1 MKKLV
6 VIGFLGTQLDS
17 GLSPTRWEKWRPT
30 VSLAQHEDLVIDR
43 LELFH
48 DVRSTALARQV
59 QADYAQLSP
68 TTEVKLVEMSLA
80 NPWDFGE
87 VYTAL
92 YDWAAAYPF
101 DPSKETYQAHITTGT
116 HVAQICLFLLVE
128 ARFIPGVL
136 LQSAPPRG
144 RQGRGPGS
152 HEVIDL
158 DLSRYDAINQRLH
171 VAQQDAVSFLKSGIA
186 TRNTRFNT
194 LIDEVERVAVH
205 SKAPMLLTGPTGA
218 GKSMLA
224 RRVYEL
230 KNARHQIDG
239 EFVEVNCATL
249 HGDGAGSTLFGH
261 KKGAFTG
268 AITDRPGLLRT
279 AHGGLLFLDE
289 IGELGL
295 DEQAMLLKAVE
306 EKRFLP
312 MGADREVH
320 SNFQLI
326 AGTNKDLRVEIAAGR
341 FREDLFARI
350 NLWTYTLPGLAQR
363 REDIE
368 PNMDHQLALA
378 AQELGKQVRFTAEAR
393 SAYLRFAT
401 AVDAVWRGNF
411 RDLSASITRL
421 ATLAD
426 HGRIGIALVEAEI
439 QRLRWQWQSIPAPES
454 GACAKPVALLG
465 QALSAPSLHDL
476 LGEAAIQLDTFDQLQ
491 LQSVVAVCRKHASIS
506 DAGRELFNV
515 SRQQRSV
522 INDADRLRKYLL
534 KFGLDWDAVTA

>member
-1 MKKLV
+1 MKKTI

-48 DVRSTALARQV
+48 DVRSTVLARQV

-68 TTEVKLVEMSLA
+68 TTEVNLVEMSLA

-101 DPSKETYQAHITTGT
+101 DPSNETYQAHITTGT

-194 LIDEVERVAVH
+194 LIDEVERVAVQ

-230 KNARHQIDG
+230 KKARHQIDG

-312 MGADREVH
+312 MGADREAH

-326 AGTNKDLRVEIAAGR
+326 AGTNKDLRAEIAAGR

-439 QRLRWQWQSIPAPES
+439 QRLRWQWQPPPAIAADGNPAHATAAPTS
-454 GACAKPVALLG
+454 
-465 QALSAPSLHDL
+465 LSLQDL
-476 LGEAAIQLDTFDQLQ
+476 LGSKASSLDTFDQLQ

-534 KFGLDWDAVTA
+534 KFGLDWEAVTG